1 MKMRS
6 WFLLNNSVRRSVLN
20 VFLSATV
27 FAVVST
33 IVLHGTMGTTTKISL
48 RSEIEDN
55 FNHLH
60 EEIHH
65 ESTMLVHGTGKTNRS
80 LRGEIEDN
88 SNHLHEEIHYDNTEE
103 EDSDEQP
110 VVIALAN
117 ENANSNV
124 NSHLQISVS
133 DSTSMLVHVVNDD
146 DDDKTIEENVLRT
159 MDLKDRKEQS
169 ESTNSI
175 YIEKSESIP
184 KIEKTIE
191 VLNNDENQ
199 QKRGTKIL
207 WGIKTKEENVLRTM
221 DLKDRKEQ
229 SESTNSIYIEKSESI
244 PEIENTIEVLNN
256 DENQQRGEPKI
267 LWGIASQIGDDMERR
282 RRDIIRKSYLSF
294 YKYNDHSVHNNN
306 PDRICSLVDVIE
318 KKVNFD
324 NCQMVYTFF
333 MGGNPFGSEELIID
347 GEGQQV
353 SSNEYLADTSVFP
366 KGLEPERDA
375 TYLNIKENQFG
386 GKMQTFF
393 AYASSL
399 INEGFAF
406 DYIAKADSDTLIWPV
421 EFLQTINQK
430 LPTNPTRIYSGV
442 SVSRKHCGFK
452 RDEHCSKMVK
462 DYYMGGAAEIMSAD
476 IAHHIASLPFSR
488 RRALEITNHEDIT
501 IGNLVLSHPENVT
514 KVELGDLWGP
524 VIRGEPLMMPILWQ
538 HDKKTKQP
546 GKWVAAWLRYER
558 KIRQKDKSNENILL
572 VAASERGGQLVET
585 VIRSACEK
593 AHSRMAIEHCLVNAF
608 GEKPEFYISKLATN
622 TSSFVGGTNDDFP
635 QPWNGSIVVAVQN
648 PINELLKDWLYDL
661 SPSTSNNKLSIA
673 SRNRKALKELSNS
686 PDSRKFVVRAE
697 HAWEDIISLERIL
710 GNPLVNDI
718 DPNQWRAISDPA
730 VQIQSSIAEGKIV
743 SIQMCCE
750 LRGEIRAYREL
761 LLLGQ
766 NLEDEGRQLSLD
778 TTYTSCGVKS
788 SEELEALCLELSHS
802 R

>member
-1 MKMRS
+1 
-6 WFLLNNSVRRSVLN
+6 
-20 VFLSATV
+20 
-27 FAVVST
+27 
-33 IVLHGTMGTTTKISL
+33 
-48 RSEIEDN
+48 
-55 FNHLH
+55 
-60 EEIHH
+60 
-65 ESTMLVHGTGKTNRS
+65 
-80 LRGEIEDN
+80 
-88 SNHLHEEIHYDNTEE
+88 
-103 EDSDEQP
+103 
-110 VVIALAN
+110 
-117 ENANSNV
+117 
-124 NSHLQISVS
+124 
-133 DSTSMLVHVVNDD
+133 
-146 DDDKTIEENVLRT
+146 
-159 MDLKDRKEQS
+159 
-169 ESTNSI
+169 
-175 YIEKSESIP
+175 
-184 KIEKTIE
+184 
-191 VLNNDENQ
+191 
-199 QKRGTKIL
+199 
-207 WGIKTKEENVLRTM
+207 
-221 DLKDRKEQ
+221 
-229 SESTNSIYIEKSESI
+229 
-244 PEIENTIEVLNN
+244 
-256 DENQQRGEPKI
+256 
-267 LWGIASQIGDDMERR
+267 
-282 RRDIIRKSYLSF
+282 
-294 YKYNDHSVHNNN
+294 
-306 PDRICSLVDVIE
+306 
-318 KKVNFD
+318 
-324 NCQMVYTFF
+324 
-333 MGGNPFGSEELIID
+333 
-347 GEGQQV
+347 
-353 SSNEYLADTSVFP
+353 
-366 KGLEPERDA
+366 
-375 TYLNIKENQFG
+375 
-386 GKMQTFF
+386 MQTFF

-514 KVELGDLWGP
+514 KVELGELWGP

-622 TSSFVGGTNDDFP
+622 TSLFVGGTNDDFP

-718 DPNQWRAISDPA
+718 NPNQWRAISDPA
-730 VQIQSSIAEGKIV
+730 VQIQSAIAEGKIV

-778 TTYTSCGVKS
+778 ATYTSCGVKS

>member
-1 MKMRS
+1 MV
-6 WFLLNNSVRRSVLN
+6 FSVL
-20 VFLSATV
+20 
-27 FAVVST
+27 ST
-33 IVLHGTMGTTTKISL
+33 IVLHGTDTTKRSL
-48 RSEIEDN
+48 RREIEDN

-65 ESTMLVHGTGKTNRS
+65 A
-80 LRGEIEDN
+80 
-88 SNHLHEEIHYDNTEE
+88 NTEE

-124 NSHLQISVS
+124 NSHLEIRVLE
-133 DSTSMLVHVVNDD
+133 STMLVHVVNGDD
-146 DDDKTIEENVLRT
+146 DD
-159 MDLKDRKEQS
+159 
-169 ESTNSI
+169 
-175 YIEKSESIP
+175 
-184 KIEKTIE
+184 
-191 VLNNDENQ
+191 NDDD
-199 QKRGTKIL
+199 
-207 WGIKTKEENVLRTM
+207 KTKEENVLRTM
-221 DLKDRKEQ
+221 NLKDKKEQ
-229 SESTNSIYIEKSESI
+229 SESTNSIHIEKSKSI
-244 PEIENTIEVLNN
+244 PKIETREVHN
-256 DENQQRGEPKI
+256 DENQQKRGPKI
-267 LWGIASQIGDDMERR
+267 LWGIASKLGDDMERR
-282 RRDIIRKSYLSF
+282 RRAIIRKSYLSF

-306 PDRICSLVDVIE
+306 PDRICSLVDVVE

-333 MGGNPFGSEELIID
+333 MGGNPFGSEELIIG

-353 SSNEYLADTSVFP
+353 SSNEYLADISIFP

-406 DYIAKADSDTLIWPV
+406 DYIAKADSDTLIYPV
-421 EFLQTINQK
+421 EFLQTMNQK
-430 LPTNPTRIYSGV
+430 LPINPTRIYSGV
-442 SVSRKHCGFK
+442 SVSKRHCGFK
-452 RDEHCSKMVK
+452 NDEHCSKMVK

-488 RRALEITNHEDIT
+488 RRALEITSHEDIT

-514 KVELGDLWGP
+514 KVELGDPWGP
-524 VIRGEPLMMPILWQ
+524 ITRGEPVMMPILWQ

-546 GKWVAAWLRYER
+546 GKWLANWLRYER
-558 KIRQKDKSNENILL
+558 NIRRKDKSNENILL
-572 VAASERGGQLVET
+572 VAASERGGHLVET

-593 AHSRMAIEHCLVNAF
+593 AHKLAIEHCVVDAF

-622 TSSFVGGTNDDFP
+622 TSLFVGGTNDDFP

-661 SPSTSNNKLSIA
+661 SPSNSNNKLSKA
-673 SRNRKALKELSNS
+673 SRNRKALKEISNS

-710 GNPLVNDI
+710 GNPSANEI
-718 DPNQWRAISDPA
+718 DSNQWRAISDPA
-730 VQIQSSIAEGKIV
+730 VQIQSSIAEGKTV

-788 SEELEALCLELSHS
+788 SEELEALCLEISHS